1 MGAGFNPPPVVLLY
15 GLCYNLNVMQRA
27 KINLIFTCLV
37 AILVLVPGIGCAV
50 PKIEITPAP
59 APAPAPNPTPAPAP
73 AQPPEPI
80 NPSWTP
86 PPTAPAVNATLALP
100 NIADVVTRVKP
111 SVVSIN
117 TEVVSLDFF
126 NRPFTQQGAGSGWI
140 LDESGII
147 VTNNH
152 VVEGASSITV
162 TMDDGSTYTVDQS
175 AVFTDVLNDLA
186 IIKIDDR
193 NLPAVAVGDSK
204 SLRVGEWVVAIGNA
218 LGQGI
223 RATEGIISRQ
233 GVSIPVAPGQTL
245 YDLIETTAAI
255 NPGNSG
261 GPLVN
266 LAGEVIGITS
276 AKIATVGVEGMGYAI
291 STETAIPIIEELIT
305 SGYVT
310 RPWLGVVLYTVD
322 QFAIARYDLPV
333 ESGVLITQV
342 VQGSPADRAGLKPG
356 DVITR
361 FAGKDIAT
369 AEDMIRGI
377 HLSEIGQKIPVTY
390 WRGKVDYDTEV
401 IPTESPPP

>member
-1 MGAGFNPPPVVLLY
+1 MRGPVYTRPPYLSHRISCVTIY
-15 GLCYNLNVMQRA
+15 IVMWRA
-27 KINLIFTCLV
+27 KSKLILTLLV
-37 AILVLVPGIGCAV
+37 TIFVLALSIGCAV
-50 PKIEITPAP
+50 PRVEITPAP
-59 APAPAPNPTPAPAP
+59 APSPVPAPAP
-73 AQPPEPI
+73 AEPPTPI
-80 NPSWTP
+80 NPTWTP
-86 PPTAPAVNATLALP
+86 PPTAPSANASLVLP
-100 NIADVVTRVKP
+100 NIADVVTKVKP
-111 SVVSIN
+111 SVVAIT

-152 VVEGASSITV
+152 VIEGASTITV
-162 TMDDGSTYTVDQS
+162 TMDDGSTFTVDQS
-175 AVFTDVLNDLA
+175 AVFTDGLNDLA
-186 IIKIDDR
+186 IIKIDAQ
-193 NLPAVAVGDSK
+193 NLPAVSVGDSNT
-204 SLRVGEWVVAIGNA
+204 LRVGEWVVAIGNA

-233 GVSIPVAPGQTL
+233 GVAIPVAPGQTL

-291 STETAIPIIEELIT
+291 STETAIPIIQELVT
-305 SGYVT
+305 NGYVT

-322 QFAIARYDLPV
+322 QFAIARYELAV

-342 VQGSPADRAGLKPG
+342 VQDSPAHRAGLKPG

-361 FAGKDIAT
+361 FAGKEIAN
-369 AEDMIRGI
+369 AEDMIRAI
-377 HLSEIGQKIPVTY
+377 HLSKIGQKTAVTY
-390 WRGKVDYDTEV
+390 WRGKAKYDTEV
-401 IPTESPPP
+401 TPIESPPR

>member
-1 MGAGFNPPPVVLLY
+1 MV
-15 GLCYNLNVMQRA
+15 
-27 KINLIFTCLV
+27 
-37 AILVLVPGIGCAV
+37 
-50 PKIEITPAP
+50 
-59 APAPAPNPTPAPAP
+59 
-73 AQPPEPI
+73 
-80 NPSWTP
+80 
-86 PPTAPAVNATLALP
+86 LP
-100 NIADVVTRVKP
+100 NIADVVAKVKP
-111 SVVSIN
+111 SVVAIN
-117 TEVVSLDFF
+117 TEVVTFDFF

-140 LDESGII
+140 LDKNGII

-162 TMDDGSTYTVDQS
+162 TMDDGSTFTVDQS
-175 AVFTDVLNDLA
+175 AVFTDSLNDLA
-186 IIKIDDR
+186 VIKINAP
-193 NLPAVAVGDSK
+193 NLPAVTVGDSTA
-204 SLRVGEWVVAIGNA
+204 LRVGEWVVAIGNA

-233 GVSIPVAPGQTL
+233 GVAIPVAPGQTL

-266 LAGEVIGITS
+266 MAGEVIGITS

-291 STETAIPIIEELIT
+291 STDTAIPIIEELIT

-322 QFAIARYDLPV
+322 QFAIARYELAV

-342 VQGSPADRAGLKPG
+342 VQNSPTDIAGLKPG

-369 AEDMIRGI
+369 AEDMIRAI
-377 HLSEIGQKIPVTY
+377 HISEIGQKVPVTY
-390 WRGKVDYDTEV
+390 WRGKAEYTTE
-401 IPTESPPP
+401 ITPIESPPP